1 MFEARVTF
9 LFEMTA
15 TEQYLKTGL
24 FYGYPTCCID
34 DFINRTLAKEPP
46 FVEQERAGAYSGFLP
61 CPTHAKQVLEKKVAL
76 KDLIQL
82 RKCETP
88 FEDN

>member
-1 MFEARVTF
+1 MG
-9 LFEMTA
+9 LWEMEIA
-15 TEQYLKTGL
+15 EQYVKTGL

-34 DFINRTLAKEPP
+34 DFVKRMFAKEQPTA
-46 FVEQERAGAYSGFLP
+46 EQERAGAYTGFLP

-76 KDLIQL
+76 KDLIRY

-88 FEDN
+88 FDG